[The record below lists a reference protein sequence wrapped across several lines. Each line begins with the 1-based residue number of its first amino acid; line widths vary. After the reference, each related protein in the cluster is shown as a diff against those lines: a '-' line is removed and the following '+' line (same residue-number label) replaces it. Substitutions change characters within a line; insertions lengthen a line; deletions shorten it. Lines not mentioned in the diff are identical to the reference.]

1 MIVFLLIV
9 IIVILLWQNGALDG
23 LVELFLYLI
32 EKIWLVFKALLWLFL
47 LFGWVISP
55 ILATGETGGWG
66 ELQIGFGIFFPL
78 WLGATYIFGSEGV
91 REVMKGIAKGLIQK
105 TDDGVMKL
113 INWLTGK
120 KR

>member
-47 LFGWVISP
+47 LFGWGVSLS
-55 ILATGETGGWG
+55 LAVAEGGWVFLIMG
-66 ELQIGFGIFFPL
+66 VVFFLL

-113 INWLTGK
+113 INWLTGTK
-120 KR
+120 L